1 MSVSCRTFL
10 LVVAFLAAAGCRT
23 ALVEPA
29 AAPGVHA
36 VGNDV
41 VTSGKVTFDDLLE
54 VDPYRLKGHGVT
66 LSQLETRSPRRTGT
80 LLVLVHQMEKRWKN
94 RPPGERPVRGEL

>member
-1 MSVSCRTFL
+1 
-10 LVVAFLAAAGCRT
+10 
-23 ALVEPA
+23 
-29 AAPGVHA
+29 VHA

-66 LSQLETRSPRRTGT
+66 LSQLENALSTSNRNVAGARPSDGEALEEPPPR
-80 LLVLVHQMEKRWKN
+80 
-94 RPPGERPVRGEL
+94 